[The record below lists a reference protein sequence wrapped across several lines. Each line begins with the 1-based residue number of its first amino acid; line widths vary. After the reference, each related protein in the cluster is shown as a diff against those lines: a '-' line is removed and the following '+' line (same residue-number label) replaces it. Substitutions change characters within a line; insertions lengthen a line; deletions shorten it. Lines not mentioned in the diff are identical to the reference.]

1 MSKDEV
7 LTKLRGI
14 REGQICV
21 FDGLATMKAAILDAL
36 GDEEV
41 KLW

>member
-1 MSKDEV
+1 MSRDEGLPMV
-7 LTKLRGI
+7 RDI

-21 FDGLATMKAAILDAL
+21 FDGLATKKAAILDAL
-36 GDEEV
+36 GDKEV